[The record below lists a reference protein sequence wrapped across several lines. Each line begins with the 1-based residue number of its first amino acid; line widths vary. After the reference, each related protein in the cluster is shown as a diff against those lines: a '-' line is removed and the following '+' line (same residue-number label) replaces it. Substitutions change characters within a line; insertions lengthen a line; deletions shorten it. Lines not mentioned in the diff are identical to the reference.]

1 MKIQSS
7 RLPALFLAAFA
18 LLASP
23 ALRAAATYATP
34 YAFSTLT
41 GVSSIGSNDGPG
53 AAARFYGPSG
63 LACDAAGNL
72 YVSDESNNTIRKI
85 TPAGVVSTLAGTSG
99 VRGSSDGTGPD
110 AQFINPV
117 GIAVDATGNVF
128 VADKINLIVR
138 KISPAGVVTTIAGA
152 PGDRGTADG
161 SRNVARLFITG
172 GAALDRA
179 GNLFVAEW
187 VNNTIRKIAPD
198 GTVTT
203 IAGQPGVYGTAD
215 GVGTAATFM
224 FPYAL
229 AFDSQQNL
237 WVGDLI
243 GSLRKI
249 APDGTVTTVI
259 PSSAGYLGIGCLAID
274 STDAIYFATSSAI
287 RRRAPDGTITLIAG
301 AASAVGSADG
311 PAATARFNYPSG
323 LAFDRAGNLFVADRN
338 NNNVRKIAP
347 DGTVSTLAGLAPEY
361 ATGATDGALTAARFS
376 ALGQIAAAP
385 TGELYVAD
393 TVNSTIRKIS
403 RDGAVTTF
411 AGKAGQRGNVDGT
424 GEQARFDSPYGI
436 ALASD
441 GNLYVS
447 DASANTIRKVT
458 AAGVV
463 TTLAGS
469 ALGLPGAVDGTGSA
483 ARFNYPA
490 GLVVGLDAN
499 LYVADRLNHTLRCIT
514 PAGVVTTFAGSSG
527 SPGNVDDFGAAARFD
542 TPEGLAQDAAGN
554 FYVSHSVRH
563 GSIRKITPAAKVITL
578 AGGAGGEASAVDG
591 MGTAARFNQP
601 KALAVD
607 ASGNVF
613 VADGENHVIRKVTP
627 DGVVTTLAGLAEA
640 AGSADGMGRKSR
652 FLSPPGLSL
661 DRDGAIYVT
670 SGTTIR
676 KGLLAAAPR
685 ITTHPANAIVNAGAS
700 AQLSVVAAATP
711 EPTYQWRLNGTVI
724 VGATASSLT
733 VSAAR
738 TADAGDYTVVV
749 TNELGSITSTP
760 ATLTVNTPTTTP
772 APAPSSGG
780 GGGGGGAPS
789 IWFAA
794 AIAALAW
801 IRRFR

>member
-1 MKIQSS
+1 MV
-7 RLPALFLAAFA
+7 LFSFA
-18 LLASP
+18 LLASVSPAP
-23 ALRAAATYATP
+23 ALRAASSYVTP

-72 YVSDESNNTIRKI
+72 YVADESNNTIRKI
-85 TPAGVVSTLAGTSG
+85 TPAGVVSTLAGTPG

-117 GIAVDATGNVF
+117 GIAADSTGNVF
-128 VADKINLIVR
+128 VADKINLTVR
-138 KISPAGVVTTIAGA
+138 KISPAGAVTTVAGV

-161 SRNVARLFITG
+161 SRNVARLFILG
-172 GAALDRA
+172 GAALDRS
-179 GNLFVAEW
+179 GNLYVAEW

-229 AFDSQQNL
+229 AFDANDNL

-259 PSSAGYLGIGCLAID
+259 PSSAGYFGIGCLAID
-274 STDAIYFATSSAI
+274 GTGAIFFGTSSAI
-287 RRRAPDGTITLIAG
+287 RRRAPDGTITLFAG
-301 AASAVGSADG
+301 APSEVGSADG
-311 PAATARFNYPSG
+311 PAATARFNYPTG
-323 LAFDRAGNLFVADRN
+323 LAFDQAGNLFVADRN
-338 NNNVRKIAP
+338 NNNIRKITA
-347 DGTVSTLAGLAPEY
+347 DGTVSTVAGLAPDY
-361 ATGATDGALTAARFS
+361 ATGTTDGTLNAARFGF
-376 ALGQIAAAP
+376 LGQIVSAP

-403 RDGAVTTF
+403 RQGAVTTF

-424 GEQARFDSPYGI
+424 GEQARLDSPYGI

-447 DASANTIRKVT
+447 DPATNTIRKIT
-458 AAGVV
+458 TSGAV

-469 ALGLPGAVDGTGSA
+469 ADGAPGNEDGTGTA

-490 GLVVGLDAN
+490 GLVAGRDGN
-499 LYVADRLNHTLRCIT
+499 LYVADRNNHLIRRIT
-514 PAGVVTTFAGSSG
+514 PAGVVSTFAGAKFLSG
-527 SPGNVDDFGAAARFD
+527 NLDGVGTAARFD

-554 FYVSHSVRH
+554 LYVSHSVRH
-563 GSIRKITPAAKVITL
+563 GSIRKIAPDGTVTTL
-578 AGGAGGEASAVDG
+578 AGGAGGNDNAVDG
-591 MGTAARFNQP
+591 TGSAARFNQP

-607 ASGNVF
+607 VVGNVF
-613 VADGENHVIRKVTP
+613 VADGENQLIRKVAP

-640 AGSADGMGRKSR
+640 AGSADGTGRKSR
-652 FLSPPGLSL
+652 FLSPPGLTV
-661 DRDGAIYVT
+661 DRDGAVYVT

-676 KGLLAAAPR
+676 KGLLATAPR
-685 ITTHPANAIVNAGAS
+685 ITTHPASATVSAGAS
-700 AQLSVVAAATP
+700 AQLSVVAAGAP
-711 EPTYQWRLNGTVI
+711 EPAYQWRLNGTTLA
-724 VGATASSLT
+724 GATASTLT
-733 VSAAR
+733 ISAAR
-738 TADAGDYTVVV
+738 PADAGDYTVVV
-749 TNELGSITSTP
+749 TNELGSVTSNP
-760 ATLTVNTPTTTP
+760 ATLSVTAVTTP
-772 APAPSSGG
+772 PPATGGNSGSS
-780 GGGGGGAPS
+780 GGGGAPS
-789 IWFAA
+789 AWFFVALIGCS
-794 AIAALAW
+794 IA
-801 IRRFR
+801 RRLLLR

>member
-1 MKIQSS
+1 MVLLS
-7 RLPALFLAAFA
+7 FA
-18 LLASP
+18 LLASVLPSP
-23 ALRAAATYATP
+23 ALRAASSYATP

-85 TPAGVVSTLAGTSG
+85 TPAGIVSTLAGTAG

-138 KISPAGVVTTIAGA
+138 KISPAGAVTTIAGA

-161 SRNVARLFITG
+161 PRNVARLFILG
-172 GAALDRA
+172 GVALDRA

-259 PSSAGYLGIGCLAID
+259 PSSAGYFAIGCLAID

-287 RRRAPDGTITLIAG
+287 RRRAPDGTISLFAG
-301 AASAVGSADG
+301 ASSAVGSSDG
-311 PAATARFNYPSG
+311 PATTARFNYPTG
-323 LAFDRAGNLFVADRN
+323 LAFDRNGNLFVADRN
-338 NNNVRKIAP
+338 NNNVRKITP
-347 DGTVSTLAGLAPEY
+347 DGTVSTVAGLAPDY
-361 ATGATDGALTAARFS
+361 ASGTTDGMLNAARFGF
-376 ALGQIAAAP
+376 LGQIASAP

-403 RDGAVTTF
+403 REGAVTTL
-411 AGKAGQRGNVDGT
+411 AGKAGQRGSVDGT
-424 GEQARFDSPYGI
+424 GDQARFDSPYGI
-436 ALASD
+436 ALAAD
-441 GNLYVS
+441 GSLYVS
-447 DASANTIRKVT
+447 DAAANTIRKVT
-458 AAGVV
+458 AQGVV
-463 TTLAGS
+463 TTVTGDAAKPAGY
-469 ALGLPGAVDGTGSA
+469 ADGTSSA
-483 ARFNYPA
+483 ARFNYPT
-490 GLVVGLDAN
+490 GIVIGRDAA
-499 LYVADRLNHTLRCIT
+499 LYVADRLNHVVRRVMPGSGL
-514 PAGVVTTFAGSSG
+514 VTTFAGTPG
-527 SPGNVDDFGAAARFD
+527 TTGNVDGLGAVARLD
-542 TPEGLAQDAAGN
+542 TPEGLASDSAGN
-554 FYVSHSVRH
+554 LYVSHSVRH
-563 GSIRKITPAAKVITL
+563 GSIRKISPAGVVTTL
-578 AGGAGGEASAVDG
+578 AGGAGGEANAEDG
-591 MGTAARFNQP
+591 TGTAARFNQP

-607 ASGNVF
+607 ASGNVL
-613 VADGENHVIRKVTP
+613 VADGENHVIRKVTS
-627 DGVVTTLAGLAEA
+627 DGIVTTLAGLAEA
-640 AGSADGMGRKSR
+640 AGNADGMGRKSR
-652 FLSPPGLSL
+652 FLSPPGLTV
-661 DRDGAIYVT
+661 DRDGGVYVT
-670 SGTTIR
+670 SGTTVR

-685 ITTHPANAIVNAGAS
+685 ITTHPASATVNAGAS
-700 AQLSVVAAATP
+700 TQLSIVAAGVP
-711 EPTYQWRLNGTVI
+711 EPAYQWRLNGTAI
-724 VGATASSLT
+724 AGATASTLT
-733 VSAAR
+733 ISAAR

-749 TNELGSITSTP
+749 TNELGSVTSNN
-760 ATLTVNTPTTTP
+760 ATLTVNAVTTP
-772 APAPSSGG
+772 PPSSGG
-780 GGGGGGAPS
+780 GSSSGGGGAPS
-789 IWFAA
+789 AWFLL
-794 AIAALAW
+794 AIAAGMVA
-801 IRRFR
+801 RRLLPR